1 MSYIG
6 LFSSA
11 KIHLLKLKSKHCP
24 VRILNCS
31 SGYVN
36 RIVVQEEE
44 LLAPA
49 MIPEGHLQ
57 KFDLFKLTYQMC
69 CIYFPATSHLWWHTD
84 MHIRVEEQAALILCG
99 LNYIENISL
108 KSEQYFVISRRCTL
122 RTRRT

>member
-1 MSYIG
+1 M
-6 LFSSA
+6 
-11 KIHLLKLKSKHCP
+11 
-24 VRILNCS
+24 
-31 SGYVN
+31 N

-57 KFDLFKLTYQMC
+57 KCDLFKLTYQMC

-108 KSEQYFVISRRCTL
+108 KSEQYFAISRRCTL
-122 RTRRT
+122 RTRRTKLFAHIERMPTVIFLMLDRESNVLS